1 MGLPQMRFLLI
12 IPIFI
17 SNTGVRATEACVES
31 RLKRHPRQCHGC
43 LHNGVSDLKTIQ
55 I

>member
-1 MGLPQMRFLLI
+1 MGLLQMRFLLI

-17 SNTGVRATEACVES
+17 SNTGVRATAACVES
-31 RLKRHPRQCHGC
+31 RLERHPRQGHGC